1 MYSSY
6 LQNLLNA
13 IDVNHT
19 PLTFLAIMLS
29 LSILPK
35 METIPMHRS
44 VSRLFHRHN
53 NSEVR
58 S

>member
-19 PLTFLAIMLS
+19 PLTFLAIVLS
-29 LSILPK
+29 LSILLK
-35 METIPMHRS
+35 METIPIHRY

-53 NSEVR
+53 NSEVQN
-58 S
+58 